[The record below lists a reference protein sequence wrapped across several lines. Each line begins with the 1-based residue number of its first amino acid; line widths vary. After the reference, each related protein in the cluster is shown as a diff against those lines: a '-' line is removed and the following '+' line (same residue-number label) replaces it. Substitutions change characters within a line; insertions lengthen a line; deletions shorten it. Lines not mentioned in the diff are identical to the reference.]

1 MAHEYD
7 LSPNER
13 ETADRFHQLYYDKR
27 LGPGNHRIW
36 EQTRWMGFPVLKTP
50 ADLWIYQEILFETKP
65 DLVIETGT
73 YASGT
78 TLFLA
83 HMMDIIGKGKVV
95 SVDVQPLSIR
105 AQHDRITYITGSSA
119 DPAIVQTA
127 ATHLPQGGSC
137 MVILD
142 SDHSQAHVEKE
153 LELFSPL
160 VSVGHYLVVE
170 DSNVNGHPVY
180 PTFGPGPYEAI
191 EAFLRRNVAFTPDK
205 SREKFLVS
213 WNPNGYLRRTS

>member
-7 LSPNER
+7 LSPGER
-13 ETADRFHQLYYDKR
+13 EIANRFHQLYYDKR
-27 LGPGNHRIW
+27 LGPDNHRIW

-50 ADLWIYQEILFETKP
+50 ADLWTYQEMLFETKP

-78 TLFLA
+78 TLFIA
-83 HMMDIIGKGKVV
+83 QMMDIIGKGTVV
-95 SVDVQPLSIR
+95 SIDLQPLSIR
-105 AQHDRITYITGSSA
+105 AQHKRITYITGSSA
-119 DPAIVQTA
+119 DSAIAQTA

-142 SDHSQAHVEKE
+142 SDHTQAHVSEE
-153 LELFSPL
+153 LRLFAPL
-160 VSVGHYLVVE
+160 VSVGHYLIVE
-170 DSNVNGHPVY
+170 DSNINGHPVY
-180 PTFGPGPYEAI
+180 PSFGPGPYEAI
-191 EAFLRRNVAFTPDK
+191 ESFLREHSNFASDR

-213 WNPNGYLRRTS
+213 WNPNGYLRRTR